1 MPMSADVMRGFFE
14 ISQFSMNIYITDGA
28 NQSIWMHPYY
38 SIIDSRLF
46 QSLCYSDERTMQ
58 FSKPQV
64 SPFTLKSQRHLLA
77 CLTVDKV
84 QCSLFKLLVEL
95 EIRAF

>member
-1 MPMSADVMRGFFE
+1 MPMFADVMRGFFE
-14 ISQFSMNIYITDGA
+14 ISQFIMNICITNGT

-38 SIIDSRLF
+38 SIIDSGLF

-77 CLTVDKV
+77 CLTVDKG